1 MSKIT
6 RLKLS
11 LIFLLLFCSLIL
23 LIKLHTPIILKI
35 DTFAQQISGY
45 FLNPITF
52 KIMRTFT
59 NLASQTSTTLLGLLL
74 AGILWY
80 KKFFTRGIVVL
91 ILLGS
96 LNLISLKL
104 KYLIMRPRPTNKLY
118 AIGGYSFPSGHT
130 FAAASLALLSS
141 YFLFSQLQNQALR
154 LSLTI
159 LGWSFAL
166 LIAFSRI
173 FLRVHFFTDT
183 LGSFLLLGFLWN
195 FLWLLIPPKFIH
207 NVKH

>member
-1 MSKIT
+1 MSKAT

-11 LIFLLLFCSLIL
+11 LIFLLLFCFLIL
-23 LIKLHTPIILKI
+23 LIKLQTPIVLKI
-35 DTFAQQISGY
+35 DTLAQTLSGC
-45 FLNPITF
+45 FLNPTTF
-52 KIMRTFT
+52 KIIRSFT
-59 NLASQTSTTLLGLLL
+59 NLASQTSTTILGLCL
-74 AGILWY
+74 AGIVWY
-80 KKFFTRGIVVL
+80 RTSFRRA
-91 ILLGS
+91 ILVFALLTG

-104 KYLIMRPRPTNKLY
+104 KYLIMRPRPINKLY
-118 AIGGYSFPSGHT
+118 EIGGYSFPSGHT

-141 YFLFSQLQNQALR
+141 YFLFKELKNQTLR
-154 LSLTI
+154 FSLTI
-159 LGWSFAL
+159 LGWGFAL

-195 FLWLLIPPKFIH
+195 LLLWLIPQNFIH